1 MFDEIGISKF
11 DFDQYWVAANLDR
24 IERLMTH
31 EMEALIDH
39 HWKMLL
45 EAKEAN
51 ARIQDIKQGKER
63 KE

>member
-11 DFDQYWVAANLDR
+11 DFDQYWTMANLDR
-24 IERLMTH
+24 IERLMTR

-39 HWKMLL
+39 HWRMLI

-51 ARIQDIKQGKER
+51 ARIRSIERGKGKE
-63 KE
+63 